1 MKIKIT
7 MKDPDG
13 VYDSV
18 RAAAIDSAN
27 NVPGLSDDERD
38 ALTESRHAE
47 IEQKLKPWLIYG
59 EYITIEFDLDNQTAT
74 VVKRQQ

>member
-13 VYDSV
+13 IYDSV
-18 RAAAIDSAN
+18 RGAAIDSAD

-47 IEQKLKPWLIYG
+47 IEQRLSAWLLYG
-59 EYITIEFDLDNQTAT
+59 EHIDIEFDLDNQTAT